1 MIYPEHL
8 QDESPKMWGFDYYN
22 IIYMASGVLVTVM
35 SYLYFVVED
44 DELKN
49 MVMMQGALS
58 IVLLMASM
66 YFRKNLHEK

>member
-35 SYLYFVVED
+35 TYLYFVVED

-49 MVMMQGALS
+49 MVMM
-58 IVLLMASM
+58 
-66 YFRKNLHEK
+66 